1 MQGVRRLFR
10 RARSDL
16 DRGPRR
22 PAAAPGARSSAVG
35 RVPGRP
41 LRDPAIGSFDS
52 RLPGWRV
59 GARIKKWKT
68 QPSTSSQGRRHVAGN
83 VARTQNSSAPYL
95 ILPRVEIFVC
105 TNASAAAS
113 VGPRP
118 RRKVAQVGKA
128 LIRVSLTAAYPP
140 SAASW
145 VRANLYGPV
154 VPPPSRRRT
163 PPPDDPATLL
173 HLIACRMGG
182 GSSTAPRSRP
192 SK

>member
-10 RARSDL
+10 R
-16 DRGPRR
+16 
-22 PAAAPGARSSAVG
+22 
-35 RVPGRP
+35 
-41 LRDPAIGSFDS
+41 
-52 RLPGWRV
+52 GWRV

-145 VRANLYGPV
+145 RANLYGPV

>member
-1 MQGVRRLFR
+1 MQGVQR
-10 RARSDL
+10 L
-16 DRGPRR
+16 DRCAGLRMGFRPRR

-59 GARIKKWKT
+59 GARIKKMENAAVDVK
-68 QPSTSSQGRRHVAGN
+68 PEPPPRCGKCGEDPKFIRAILDSAKGRNIRMYECQCGSI
-83 VARTQNSSAPYL
+83 T
-95 ILPRVEIFVC
+95 
-105 TNASAAAS
+105 SAAAS

-128 LIRVSLTAAYPP
+128 LFRVSLTAAYPP

-163 PPPDDPATLL
+163 PPP
-173 HLIACRMGG
+173 R
-182 GSSTAPRSRP
+182 R
-192 SK
+192 